1 MAADLKKVES
11 IDVFVLMMSADRL
24 ANASLIQNMKAYER
38 LCGGRAVWSNIVVV
52 VPRKDFDPMEMS
64 EVEWKESLK
73 QTEKDV
79 SNFIFKTFEAKPLGV
94 FALS

>member
-1 MAADLKKVES
+1 
-11 IDVFVLMMSADRL
+11 
-24 ANASLIQNMKAYER
+24 
-38 LCGGRAVWSNIVVV
+38 
-52 VPRKDFDPMEMS
+52 MEMS

-94 FALS
+94 FALSQMLPKKTNKKMQIPIKNVLEEKFKKLK